1 MTIEPQVDVGGQSTP
16 ETPTSG
22 VRRGRNRG
30 RSLGRSRI
38 PGRTVLLVA
47 SFGALLAFLDATI
60 VNIAFPSIRADF
72 PQDDIGTISWVL
84 NAYNI
89 VFAAFMI
96 VFGRLSDVIGRRRL
110 YLWGIVLFTVASA
123 LCAAAP
129 TIGILVGARVAQA
142 LGAAMLVPASLAVVI
157 DGSPP
162 AGRARAVG
170 LWAAVA
176 AVAAGLGPPLGGILV
191 EAGGWRWAFWVNL
204 PLGVLAWWLGRSL
217 LVNSR
222 APGRRRMPDVRG
234 AILLAGALGLTT
246 LAIIQAP
253 DWGGTSV
260 VLWLVIGGAVVLF
273 AAFVLSSMKHPVPV
287 LDLAMMRNR
296 PFLVA
301 NIATLV
307 AGVGFFAYM
316 LTNVLWLQ
324 YVWQYSVLGA
334 GLALIPG
341 ALVAAITAG
350 VLEPVAARF
359 GYRWIIAAGFVVWA
373 LGYVWY
379 VQIVGTEP
387 DFWGQWLPG
396 QIISGIGVGATLPL
410 LAASTLATQPGGK
423 YATASAVISSARQV
437 GGTIGVALLV
447 VILGTPS
454 ATTIVGDLR
463 AGWTLCIAAFL
474 AGGVITLFLG
484 RVRENTDDAV
494 ATPVDASP
502 LREPASDRSVLLQR
516 SAPPVEES
524 LFARLPATVRERIE
538 RSAPQRTVPA
548 GEWILQQG
556 DAASSMFVLLAGRA
570 EVVIGGRAV
579 RELGPG
585 AVVGELALLTGG
597 VRSASI
603 RARRDCRVLEV
614 SRTLLDDEIGQDP
627 AALSALVTALAHQ
640 LADASPPD
648 SRPAERPRLVA
659 VIGAAPA
666 PVDAVADLLQRGLAE
681 HLRVDTLRGA
691 HTPEQ
696 IDRAETA
703 NALVVLVA
711 PAGDEE
717 WAARCAREADVV
729 VLVGGTGDFP
739 TSALPPMGSRPE
751 LVLVGSTA
759 PGSAR
764 AARQAWL
771 DAVDPWRVSELTR
784 GDLDTVGSVPGG
796 IRGLVDRL
804 AGRSLALVC
813 GGGGARALT
822 HVGVLL
828 ELEEAGIRI
837 DRVAGTSMGAVI
849 GGLYATGISAAELG
863 DASYR
868 EFVRRDL
875 FGDYGLPRTAL
886 LRGKRAERSIA
897 RTYGDWRVEELP
909 RGFRC
914 VSTDLVTRTPVVHR
928 SGSLADAM
936 LATSRIPV
944 VFTPVVSGARLLVD
958 GGVLDNLP
966 VGTVTERA
974 EGPVLAVNISAG
986 GSGRRTAP
994 GEPPRPPRIPPLG
1007 ETMMRTFMINGG
1019 DAARAQRQGAWVI
1032 TPHSMGVGFLE
1043 FHQYDQLIASGRA
1056 AARTLLEYT
1065 GGDLT
1070 APGVG

>member
-1 MTIEPQVDVGGQSTP
+1 MAIESRVDHGVPAPGDPAPTP
-16 ETPTSG
+16 RPV
-22 VRRGRNRG
+22 VRH
-30 RSLGRSRI
+30 SRI
-38 PGRTVLLVA
+38 SGRTVLLVA

-72 PQDDIGTISWVL
+72 PHDDIGTISWVL

-89 VFAAFMI
+89 VFASFMI
-96 VFGRLSDVIGRRRL
+96 VFGRLSDVVGRRRL
-110 YLWGIVLFTVASA
+110 YLWGIALFTLASA
-123 LCAAAP
+123 VCAAAP
-129 TIGILVGARVAQA
+129 TIGVLVAARVVQA

-157 DGSPP
+157 DGSAP
-162 AGRARAVG
+162 GKRARAVG
-170 LWAAVA
+170 LWAAAA
-176 AVAAGLGPPLGGILV
+176 AVAAGLGPPIGGALV
-191 EAGGWRWAFWVNL
+191 EAGGWRWAFWINL

-222 APGRRRMPDVRG
+222 APGRKRMPDLRG
-234 AILLAGALGLTT
+234 AILLACALGLTT
-246 LAIIQAP
+246 LAIIKAP
-253 DWGGTSV
+253 DWGGTSAT
-260 VLWLVIGGAVVLF
+260 LWLVVAGAVVLF

-324 YVWQYSVLGA
+324 YVWQYSILDA
-334 GLALIPG
+334 GLALVPG
-341 ALVAAITAG
+341 AVVAAITAG

-359 GYRWIIAAGFVVWA
+359 GYRWIIAAGFVIWA

-379 VQIVGTEP
+379 VQMVGVEP

-396 QIISGIGVGATLPL
+396 QIISGVGVGATLPL
-410 LAASTLATQPGGK
+410 LAASTLATQPGGR

-447 VILGTPS
+447 VILGTPT
-454 ATTIVGDLR
+454 ALTIVDDLR
-463 AGWTLCIAAFL
+463 AGWTLCIVAFL
-474 AGGVITLFLG
+474 LGGVITLFLG
-484 RVRENTDDAV
+484 RVRENSEDAL
-494 ATPVDASP
+494 AEPIDASR
-502 LREPASDRSVLLQR
+502 LREPASDRSVMLGR
-516 SAPPVEES
+516 TPPPVEDS
-524 LFARLPATVRERIE
+524 LFARLPAPVRERIE
-538 RSAPQRTVPA
+538 RSAPHRTVPA
-548 GEWILQQG
+548 GEWILRQG
-556 DAASSMFVLLAGRA
+556 DEASSMFVLLAGRA
-570 EVVIGGRAV
+570 EVVIDDRVV

-614 SRTLLDDEIGQDP
+614 PRVLLDDEIGQDP

-640 LADASPPD
+640 LADASPAETR
-648 SRPAERPRLVA
+648 SPARPRLVA
-659 VIGAAPA
+659 VIPAGPGA
-666 PVDAVADLLQRGLAE
+666 PVDAVAELLHRGLAE
-681 HLRVDTLRGA
+681 HLRVDALRGA

-696 IDRAETA
+696 IDRAESV
-703 NALVVLVA
+703 NELVVLVA
-711 PAGDEE
+711 PPGDDG
-717 WAARCAREADVV
+717 WVSRCAREADAV
-729 VLVGGTGDFP
+729 VLVGVTGDSPNSTRP
-739 TSALPPMGSRPE
+739 TMASRPE
-751 LVLVGSTA
+751 LVLVGTAA

-764 AARQAWL
+764 AARQEWL
-771 DAVDPWRVSELTR
+771 DAVDPWRVTELTF
-784 GDLDTVGSVPGG
+784 GDLDAVGFVPAG

-804 AGRSLALVC
+804 AGRSLAIVC

-822 HVGVLL
+822 QIGVLL

-849 GGLYATGISAAELG
+849 GGVYATGVSAAEVG
-863 DASYR
+863 DVVYR
-868 EFVRRDL
+868 EFVRQDM
-875 FGDYGLPRTAL
+875 FGDYGLPRTSL
-886 LRGKRAERSIA
+886 LRGRRAQRSAERS
-897 RTYGDWRVEELP
+897 YGDWRIEELP

-914 VSTDLVTRTPVVHR
+914 VSTDLVSRTAVVHR
-928 SGSLADAM
+928 AGSLTDAIRTT
-936 LATSRIPV
+936 ARIPV
-944 VFTPVVSGARLLVD
+944 VFTPIVSEGRLLVD

-966 VGTVTERA
+966 VGTMTERA

-986 GSGRRTAP
+986 SSGRRAAP
-994 GEPPRPPRIPPLG
+994 GEPPKPPRIPPLG

-1019 DAARAQRQGAWVI
+1019 DAAGAQRQGAWVI

-1043 FHQYDQLIASGRA
+1043 FHQYDQLVASGRA

-1065 GGDLT
+1065 GGDL
-1070 APGVG
+1070 VGSHAG